1 MSQLLAMSF
10 DSAASPSI
18 KLRPWEADAAPSGW
32 GFGWYPQG
40 EFGAAVVKDPM
51 PTGDTAM
58 SKLLRDWERFRGTNF
73 ICHIRGAAKRSSQQD
88 THPFSRSYA
97 GRDWLLA
104 HGGQLDPQAVRAL
117 PLGAPPVFEPVGRT
131 DSEYAFCWLL
141 TQIRASGARRID
153 EIGFGPLLSLLREL
167 DGLGSINLLFSD
179 GHNIVAYCDE
189 DESRPLY
196 FARRTPP
203 YEQYILEN
211 DAVKVDLS
219 DPLDIN
225 RTMVLIASRPLGG
238 GDEWESLAP
247 GELLVVRRGA
257 IIYRSSKPTEKQ
269 RKQFQ
274 RQEAAVHELSSLQ
287 SGELSTYHE
296 TPDVRVNN
304 INAPTLSGPIKPP
317 TQPQPQQAAMITPP
331 SPTPTGADREDEGEQ
346 LMPIKTSGL
355 VASPT
360 GMARLNTTAF
370 RGDRILTVLHET
382 TYRYQEAVER
392 STHIFRLRPVH
403 DLGQQVLDFELSV
416 DPPGQSHSYEDVFGN
431 QAMRV
436 KLRNP
441 YDQLTIST
449 RSRVRIVEQSGSSG
463 SRKRFTLPLIW
474 MPWQRQMMLPY
485 LLPPELP
492 ESQLRELSEFAM
504 SFAERQD
511 FDLMETLAD
520 INATIFHD
528 FAYAP
533 ASTTL
538 ATTPFDVYVNRHG
551 VCQDFANLFICLSRL
566 LGVPAR
572 YRVGYIHTGADY
584 ENKLQSEASHA
595 WLELYLPWVGW
606 RGFDPTNGCLA
617 NQDHVRVAAGR
628 NYRDATPTS
637 GTIFKGGKGETLKV
651 NVQVKVE

>member
-1 MSQLLAMSF
+1 MSELLGMSF
-10 DSAASPSI
+10 DSAASPAI
-18 KLRPWEADAAPSGW
+18 QLHPWQPDATPSGW

-40 EFGAAVVKDPM
+40 EFGAAVIKDPM
-51 PTGDTAM
+51 PTGETVM
-58 SKLLRDWERFRGTNF
+58 SSVLRDWERFRGTTF
-73 ICHIRGAAKRSSQQD
+73 LCHIRGAAKRSSQQD

-104 HGGQLDPQAVRAL
+104 HGGQLDQQAVRAL
-117 PLGAPPVFEPVGRT
+117 PLGDQPVFEPVGRT

-141 TQIRASGARRID
+141 TQVRATGARRMD
-153 EIGFGPLLSLLREL
+153 EVGWPTLQSLIREL
-167 DGLGSINLLFSD
+167 DGLGSINLMLSD
-179 GHNIVAYCDE
+179 GHNLLAYADE
-189 DESRPLY
+189 DASHPLY
-196 FARRTPP
+196 FSRRTPP
-203 YEQYILEN
+203 HGQLVFEN
-211 DAVKVDLS
+211 SVVKVDLG

-225 RTMVLIASRPLGG
+225 RTMVLITSRPLGEP
-238 GDEWESLAP
+238 DTWEKLTP
-247 GELLVVRRGA
+247 GELIVVRRGA
-257 IIYRSSKPTEKQ
+257 VLYRSTNPREEQK
-269 RKQFQ
+269 RAFR
-274 RQEAAVHELSSLQ
+274 RQQTAMHELAWLQAAGDASGAQNDPNAAPIEQPAVPMATGPMRSS
-287 SGELSTYHE
+287 E
-296 TPDVRVNN
+296 
-304 INAPTLSGPIKPP
+304 
-317 TQPQPQQAAMITPP
+317 PQPQQAAT
-331 SPTPTGADREDEGEQ
+331 STGEVQDDASEQ
-346 LMPIKTSGL
+346 LMPVRTSGL
-355 VASPT
+355 AASPT
-360 GMARLNTTAF
+360 GIARLNTTAF
-370 RGDRILTVLHET
+370 RGDRVVRVLHET
-382 TYRYQEAVER
+382 LYTYQESVER

-403 DLGQQVLDFELSV
+403 DLTQRVLDFNMSLE
-416 DPPGQSHSYEDVFGN
+416 PPGQSHSFEDVFGN

-436 KLRNP
+436 KLRKP
-441 YDQLTIST
+441 YNQLKIVV
-449 RSRVRIVEQSGSSG
+449 RSRIRISAQPATSP
-463 SRKRFTLPLIW
+463 SRKRYMLPLIW

-533 ASTTL
+533 QSTTL

-551 VCQDFANLFICLSRL
+551 VCQDFANLFICLARL

-584 ENKLQSEASHA
+584 ENQLQSEASHA

-637 GTIFKGGKGETLKV
+637 GTIFKGGKGEILAV
-651 NVQVKVE
+651 NVQVEVE